1 MTREPTSWARR
12 TEELKEA
19 LGELDHDKI
28 GKELLQNNC
37 DWFSF
42 KMNVPSASHIGG
54 VWERQIRSV
63 HNVLLVLLENNG
75 NQLNDESLSTFMC
88 EAEAI
93 INSRPLTVDGLA
105 DPDSLALL
113 APNHLLTM
121 KSKIVLPPP
130 GNFQNAD
137 MYSRRRWRCVQHL
150 ANELW
155 CRWKKEYLHSLQLH
169 QKWLKP

>member
-63 HNVLLVLLENNG
+63 RNVLSVLLENNR
-75 NQLNDESLSTFMC
+75 NQLDDESFSTFMC

-93 INSRPLTVDGLA
+93 INSRPLMVDSLA
-105 DPDSLALL
+105 DPDSLAPLM
-113 APNHLLTM
+113 PNHLLTM
-121 KSKIVLPPP
+121 KSKIVLLPP

-137 MYSRRRWRCVQHL
+137 MYSRRS
-150 ANELW
+150 
-155 CRWKKEYLHSLQLH
+155 SL
-169 QKWLKP
+169 